1 MDLRVT
7 GAGPTAPFLGAR
19 SVFETAH
26 DLERPVHVRVRENPD
41 ERTWAAHYEDHHV
54 LNISR
59 QAATSAMARELALHE
74 FAHMHRH
81 EHDHPSHVLSM
92 DEVLFLA
99 LSGRRVERRVLTHCH
114 QIANHVKDI
123 YADDIT
129 LSVGPTDKLVAFL
142 ESELAAA
149 VADRPAEA
157 AQTGWL
163 TGAVNLPPG
172 ADPANGPADGVQ
184 AGDSTGGDQRLTA
197 GADPS
202 MTAVNA
208 AFALA
213 LLERNDA
220 IDEDHR
226 IYDLAHAAA
235 EDAPEIDLDRFR
247 DLFAALDPDP
257 DESDCRRGLVDAI
270 RTYVDAQDSTAG
282 PAAD

>member
-1 MDLRVT
+1 MELRVT
-7 GAGPTAPFLGAR
+7 GAGPAAPFLGAR
-19 SVFETAH
+19 DVFETEH
-26 DLERPVHVRVRENPD
+26 DLDNRVEVHIRENPD
-41 ERTWAAHYEDHHV
+41 ERTWAGHYDDHHV

-81 EHDHPSHVLSM
+81 EHAHPSHVLSM

-99 LSGRRVERRVLTHCH
+99 LTGRQVERRVLTHCH

-149 VADRPAEA
+149 VADQPVA
-157 AQTGWL
+157 
-163 TGAVNLPPG
+163 
-172 ADPANGPADGVQ
+172 GPTVG
-184 AGDSTGGDQRLTA
+184 QRLTA

-213 LLERNDA
+213 LLERHDA
-220 IDEDHR
+220 VPADHR

-235 EDAPEIDLDRFR
+235 EDAPEIDVESFR
-247 DLFAALDPDP
+247 ERFAALADDP
-257 DESDCRRGLVDAI
+257 DESDCRRGLVEAI
-270 RTYVDAQDSTAG
+270 RTYVDAQDTTTG

>member
-7 GAGPTAPFLGAR
+7 GAGPAAPFLGAR
-19 SVFETAH
+19 DVFETAH

-41 ERTWAAHYEDHHV
+41 ERTWAAHYDDHHV

-74 FAHMHRH
+74 FAHMLRH

-99 LSGRRVERRVLTHCH
+99 LSGRRVERRVLAHCH

-149 VADRPAEA
+149 VADRPAETA
-157 AQTGWL
+157 HTGWL
-163 TGAVNLPPG
+163 TGAANLPQGAEPAADTPG
-172 ADPANGPADGVQ
+172 DEQ
-184 AGDSTGGDQRLTA
+184 AAGTTDQRLTA

-213 LLERNDA
+213 LLERNGA
-220 IDEDHR
+220 VNADHR

>member
-7 GAGPTAPFLGAR
+7 GAGPAAPFLGAR
-19 SVFETAH
+19 DVFETEH
-26 DLERPVHVRVRENPD
+26 DLQHPVEVRVRESPD
-41 ERTWAAHYEDHHV
+41 ERTWAGHYDDHHV

-81 EHDHPSHVLSM
+81 EHDHPSHVLPM

-99 LSGRRVERRVLTHCH
+99 LTGREVERRVLAHCY

-149 VADRPAEA
+149 VADRPAA
-157 AQTGWL
+157 
-163 TGAVNLPPG
+163 
-172 ADPANGPADGVQ
+172 GPTVG
-184 AGDSTGGDQRLTA
+184 QRLTA

-213 LLERNDA
+213 LLERHDA
-220 IDEDHR
+220 VGRGHR
-226 IYDLAHAAA
+226 IYDLAHAAG
-235 EDAPEIDLDRFR
+235 EDAPEIDVDAFR
-247 DLFAALDPDP
+247 ERFAALAADP

-270 RTYVDAQDSTAG
+270 RTYVDAQASTAG

>member
-1 MDLRVT
+1 MLLVVMELRVT
-7 GAGPTAPFLGAR
+7 GDGPAAPFLGAR
-19 SVFETAH
+19 DVFETSH
-26 DLERPVHVRVRENPD
+26 DLDHPVHVRVRDNPD
-41 ERTWAAHYEDHHV
+41 ERTWAGHYDDHHV

-74 FAHMHRH
+74 FAHMRRH
-81 EHDHPSHVLSM
+81 ETSHPSHVLSM

-99 LSGRRVERRVLTHCH
+99 LTGREVERRVLTHCY

-149 VADRPAEA
+149 VADRPVARA
-157 AQTGWL
+157 W
-163 TGAVNLPPG
+163 
-172 ADPANGPADGVQ
+172 
-184 AGDSTGGDQRLTA
+184 AGQRLTA
-197 GADPS
+197 GADPQ

-220 IDEDHR
+220 IPDDHR

-235 EDAPEIDLDRFR
+235 EDAPEIDLEDFRGRFAE
-247 DLFAALDPDP
+247 LASDP
-257 DESDCRRGLVDAI
+257 DESDCRRGLVDTI
-270 RTYVDAQDSTAG
+270 RTYVDAQATTAG

>member
-1 MDLRVT
+1 MELRVT
-7 GAGPTAPFLGAR
+7 GPGPAAPFLGAR
-19 SVFETAH
+19 DVFETAH
-26 DLERPVHVRVRENPD
+26 DLEAPVHVRVRENPD
-41 ERTWAAHYEDHHV
+41 ERTWAGHYDDHHV

-99 LSGRRVERRVLTHCH
+99 LTGREVEHRVLAHCY

-149 VADRPAEA
+149 VADRP
-157 AQTGWL
+157 
-163 TGAVNLPPG
+163 G
-172 ADPANGPADGVQ
+172 ADRPG
-184 AGDSTGGDQRLTA
+184 QRLTA
-197 GADPS
+197 GADSS

-213 LLERNDA
+213 LLERHDA
-220 IDEDHR
+220 VDADHR

-235 EDAPEIDLDRFR
+235 QDAPEIDLEDFRRRFG
-247 DLFAALDPDP
+247 ALADDP
-257 DESDCRRGLVDAI
+257 DESECRRGLVDAI
-270 RTYVDAQDSTAG
+270 RTYVDAQNSTTG

>member
-1 MDLRVT
+1 MELRVT
-7 GAGPTAPFLGAR
+7 GSGPAAPFLGAR
-19 SVFETAH
+19 DVFETAH
-26 DLERPVHVRVRENPD
+26 DLEKPVTVRVRENPD
-41 ERTWAAHYEDHHV
+41 ERTWAGHYDDHHV

-74 FAHMHRH
+74 FAHMHCYEH
-81 EHDHPSHVLSM
+81 EHPSHVLSM

-99 LSGRRVERRVLTHCH
+99 LTGREVERRVLTHCY

-129 LSVGPTDKLVAFL
+129 LSVGPTDKLVSFL

-149 VADRPAEA
+149 VADRPVA
-157 AQTGWL
+157 
-163 TGAVNLPPG
+163 
-172 ADPANGPADGVQ
+172 GPQMG
-184 AGDSTGGDQRLTA
+184 QRLTA

-213 LLERNDA
+213 LLERNGAVD
-220 IDEDHR
+220 DGHR

-235 EDAPEIDLDRFR
+235 EDAPEIEFDAFR
-247 DLFAALDPDP
+247 ERFAALGDDP
-257 DESDCRRGLVDAI
+257 DESECRRGLVDTI
-270 RTYVDAQDSTAG
+270 RTYVDAQETTAG